1 MSPLLLLSVPRFV
14 DFVIVGMEWGG
25 GGRGGGGAE
34 VQGEKNL
41 LQRVCDSRDCMEIR
55 V

>member
-14 DFVIVGMEWGG
+14 DFVIVGMEWGEG
-25 GGRGGGGAE
+25 GGEGGAE

>member
-1 MSPLLLLSVPRFV
+1 MSPLLLLSVPRFE
-14 DFVIVGMEWGG
+14 DFVIVGMEWGE
-25 GGRGGGGAE
+25 GGGGAE